1 MKTKTKR
8 RRDGEVAETESL
20 ARRIHIERRNVKRAL
35 PHVEAAGVTHAVQ
48 GSQRPRGTDG

>member
-1 MKTKTKR
+1 MKTTTKR